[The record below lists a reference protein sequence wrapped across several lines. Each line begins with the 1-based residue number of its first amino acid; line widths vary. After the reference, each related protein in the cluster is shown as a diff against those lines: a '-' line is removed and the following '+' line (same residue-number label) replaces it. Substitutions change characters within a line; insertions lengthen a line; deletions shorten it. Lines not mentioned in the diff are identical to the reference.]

1 MMTLGVRKTQN
12 GNRFVFKHILDS
24 ENPDEWY
31 SAHTEESERMGIKW
45 IAEYDD
51 KDWTH
56 ETKINII
63 CEWGHYYH
71 MSIDQALKDL
81 GIDK

>member
-1 MMTLGVRKTQN
+1 
-12 GNRFVFKHILDS
+12 
-24 ENPDEWY
+24 
-31 SAHTEESERMGIKW
+31 MGIKW
-45 IAEYDD
+45 IAEYED
-51 KDWTH
+51 KDWNH

-81 GIDK
+81 RID